1 MSWPPALGR
10 ALPVAAA
17 VVILDQ
23 LTKLWI
29 VASYQ
34 IGFEREIIPGF
45 FRLVHTR
52 NRGVAFG
59 MLGSSGPLVQTGLLV
74 LVVVVV
80 AFIIWQLANGG
91 AHGLAAFGLALV
103 LGGAIGNLVDRLA
116 RGEVVDF
123 LLLYVTARGR
133 ELTWPAFN
141 VADSA
146 ISVGAC
152 LVILAELVDLRRRA
166 RAAGPD

>member
-1 MSWPPALGR
+1 MTLPPALSR

-17 VVILDQ
+17 VVVLDQ

-29 VASYQ
+29 ASSFHL
-34 IGFEREIIPGF
+34 GFEREVLPGL

-59 MLGSSGPLVQTGLLV
+59 MLGSSGPVVQVGLLV
-74 LVVVVV
+74 LVIVVV

-91 AHGLAAFGLALV
+91 AHGLAALGLALV

-123 LLLYVTARGR
+123 LLFYVTTGGR
-133 ELTWPAFN
+133 EISWPAFN
-141 VADSA
+141 VADTA
-146 ISVGAC
+146 ISVGAG
-152 LVILAELVDLRRRA
+152 LVILAELLQVRRRA
-166 RAAGPD
+166 RAADSD

>member
-1 MSWPPALGR
+1 MTWPPALRR

-17 VVILDQ
+17 VVVLDQ
-23 LTKLWI
+23 LSKLWI
-29 VASYQ
+29 VSSYP
-34 IGFEREIIPGF
+34 IGFEHEVIRGL

-59 MLGSSGPLVQTGLLV
+59 MLGSSGPAVQVGLLA

-80 AFIIWQLANGG
+80 GFIIWQLANGG
-91 AHGLAAFGLALV
+91 ARGLAAVGLALV
-103 LGGAIGNLVDRLA
+103 LGGACGNLVDRLA

-123 LLLYVTARGR
+123 LLVYVVAGHR

-146 ISVGAC
+146 ISVGAG
-152 LVILAELVDLRRRA
+152 LVILAELLQIRRRG
-166 RAAGPD
+166 RAASSD